1 MKKTIN
7 KYLLL
12 ALGFAL
18 LFHGSAVFYTIEQTY
33 DALIHLFFAEHYA
46 NNWQEPW
53 SYKWYTGFSIMGYP
67 PLVHQSLA
75 ILSFIG
81 GFKFALFSYSFI
93 IIILFV
99 TGVYRFSL
107 LLTQNEDYAGFAAI
121 FSVFS
126 SVFIET
132 LHVFGQLPTLAG
144 ISLLM
149 HSIPEIY
156 FWIRTRKYRYL
167 VSSLLL
173 MGLMVCSHH
182 VTPIFGMVFFIFP
195 LIGLAIMDNIKD
207 LTGSYKNI
215 RFLFFVKHL
224 LRSMKP
230 ILAFGLMSLVIMIVC
245 ILPYWINT
253 KNNPITQ
260 VPIPHG
266 SRDSFIEVLSS
277 GLVFFLIPY
286 GIILTLFP
294 YLFYRF
300 FSKRLLFFGISFSML
315 VLLGTGGTTPLPKM
329 ILGENAFSILT
340 LDRFTFWASIM
351 SFPIIGE
358 FFYRLSK
365 TDYKNYLVQK
375 LGKIYFTICISLA
388 GGIILFFA
396 IFTINLGKFRPS
408 QPRAIKML
416 PIVNFINQDM
426 HYKWRYLTLGF
437 GDQMAWL
444 ASQTRALSVDG
455 NYHSARR
462 LPELT
467 TRAVE
472 RLENSKYRGIEG
484 IGSLQQFL
492 ANSEKFNL
500 KYIFSNDK
508 FYDPIL
514 YFTGWEKLSYLENG
528 IMVWEKKNIK
538 PLASILPKIDIPKYQ
553 KIIWSFVP
561 VILLSLSTLW
571 FIGIFLFSRNKKIG
585 VKSED
590 SPSTSF
596 SFSKTLLPWNIFLLF
611 VTIMGA
617 YYIYNENGTQNSS
630 ANVVKAYYDALDFK
644 RFTKAHSYLD
654 KNAKKTLDQF
664 MLEISVSDGLLS
676 SYAKLENIVTKVLN
690 KKNDTVFIE
699 TKTKWITPLEIINKK
714 EIIKTILK
722 KNKWFIIPEK
732 ADQYKPSN
740 QFFNS
745 PETIFYNQGRRKITT
760 QQTHHEDVL
769 PQPIAYI
776 NNAKL
781 IYNSGQYHIIGELQ
795 NIDYFPSAI
804 NLKAILY
811 DKDNNELASYS
822 SKLQNKHYLNPFEK
836 TVFKIDFEE
845 IAWINSDKKN
855 KSFNPDE
862 FHLKKF
868 SQKPF
873 KFVLH
878 VGTTV
883 ATKNLYQ
890 SVQVNALNYTNNS
903 ISGMLFNTGYK
914 EVTIA
919 QTLISYYKNDKLIW
933 VDHQFLKESIR
944 PHRKGFFNYKPVL
957 LDSLNII
964 SETTENCYV
973 NGVQNEKGTFDRLNG
988 YDESKNKT
996 IMIQNESYQIKFQIA
1011 NFIGN

>member
-1 MKKTIN
+1 MKNSIN

-156 FWIRTRKYRYL
+156 YWIRTKEYKYL
-167 VSSLLL
+167 ISSLLL

-224 LRSMKP
+224 LKSMKP
-230 ILAFGLMSLVIMIVC
+230 ILTFGFLSLVIMIVC

-266 SRDSFIEVLSS
+266 SRDNFLEVLSS

-286 GIILTLFP
+286 GILLTLFP

-315 VLLGTGGTTPLPKM
+315 VLLGTGGTTPLPRM

-351 SFPIIGE
+351 SFPIAGE
-358 FFYRLSK
+358 LFYRLSK
-365 TDYKNYLVQK
+365 SDYKTYLSK
-375 LGKIYFTICISLA
+375 KFGKTYYTFCIGLIGS
-388 GGIILFFA
+388 IILFFA

-538 PLASILPKIDIPKYQ
+538 PLASILPKIDIPRYQ

-561 VILLSLSTLW
+561 VILLSLATFW
-571 FIGIFLFSRNKKIG
+571 FIGTFLFSKNKIVSLKN
-585 VKSED
+585 EN
-590 SPSTSF
+590 SPSASF
-596 SFSKTLLPWNIFLLF
+596 SFSRTLLPWNTMLLF
-611 VTIMGA
+611 AAIIGA
-617 YYIYNENGTQNSS
+617 YFIYDENGTQNSS
-630 ANVVKAYYDALDFK
+630 VNVVKAYYDALDFK

-654 KNAKKTLDQF
+654 KNSKKTLDQF

-676 SYAKLENIVTKVLN
+676 SYAKLENIGTKIIN
-690 KKNDTVFIE
+690 KRNDTVLIE
-699 TKTKWITPLEIINKK
+699 AKTKWVTPLEIINKK
-714 EIIKTILK
+714 EIIKTISK
-722 KNKWFIIPEK
+722 NNKWFIVPEEP
-732 ADQYKPSN
+732 DPYKPSN

-781 IYNSGQYHIIGELQ
+781 VQNNDQYHIIGELQ
-795 NIDYFPSAI
+795 NIDYFPSSI
-804 NLKAILY
+804 NLKAVLY
-811 DKDNNELASYS
+811 DAENNELASYS

-845 IAWINSDKKN
+845 IAWIDSDKKN
-855 KSFNPDE
+855 KSFDPNE

-868 SQKPF
+868 DQKPV

-890 SVQVNALNYTNNS
+890 SVQVNALNYTNDK

-919 QTLISYYKNDKLIW
+919 QTLISYYKNDKLVW
-933 VDHQFLKESIR
+933 VDHLFLKESIR
-944 PHRKGFFNYKPVL
+944 PHRKGYFNYTPIVT
-957 LDSLNII
+957 DMIEII

-973 NGVQNEKGTFDRLNG
+973 NGVQNEKGTFDRLEG
-988 YDESKNKT
+988 YNESKNKN
-996 IMIQNESYQIKFQIA
+996 IMIQKNEFQIKFQIA